1 MKKLAAA
8 LLPLALLAGCGGG
21 GNEAPTAP
29 ANSVATVAAPAGQ
42 DWSQTVSTT
51 EGGGYVMGNPD
62 APLKLLEWGSRLC
75 PTCGAFANAG
85 MRPLIDNYVKTGK
98 VSYEFREFL
107 VHGAPDF
114 APALI
119 GRCAGTQPFFPM
131 LEEMFA
137 AQPTVLPKMEDAG
150 QFQQSIQ
157 NQTPAQQFTAWAEKL
172 GFIEFAKQRGL
183 PEAQVRA
190 CLTDQKQIDALVK
203 YMDQGSASGVTGTP
217 SFFLNGK
224 KLDAV
229 SWPQVEQALKNAGA

>member
-190 CLTDQKQIDALVK
+190 CLTDQKAIDALVK
-203 YMDQGSASGVTGTP
+203 YMDQGAASGVTGTP